1 MKALIV
7 DDDVDIAEAVALCF
21 EIRWPD
27 TEAVTV
33 LDGRSALRAF
43 RERGAD
49 IVVLDR
55 QLPDMDGIEV
65 CKQLRQESNVPIIM
79 LTVSDRPRDI
89 VRGLESG
96 ADDYIAKPFDQV
108 ELLARAGS
116 LLRRS
121 QRSASSGG
129 TLFADGRLSIKFQE
143 REVAV
148 DGKVVRLTAT
158 EYNLLEHIAK
168 SHGKLVTNVELLT
181 RLWGQEYTAAVD
193 YLKVH
198 VTHLR
203 RKLDDDRDDERMIT
217 AHGGVGYRIAV

>member
-7 DDDVDIAEAVALCF
+7 DDDTDIAEAVALCF

-27 TEAVTV
+27 METVTAC
-33 LDGRSALRAF
+33 DGRTALRAF

-55 QLPDMDGIEV
+55 QLPDIDGLEV
-65 CKQLRQESNVPIIM
+65 CRQIRHESSVPIIM
-79 LTVSDRPRDI
+79 LTVSDRTTDI

-96 ADDYIAKPFDQV
+96 ADDYISKPFDQV

-116 LLRRS
+116 VLRRS
-121 QRSASSGG
+121 RGAVQPDG
-129 TLFADGRLSIKFQE
+129 TLFADGRLSIKFSD

-148 DGKVVRLTAT
+148 DGEAVRLTMT
-158 EYNLLEHIAK
+158 EYKLLEHVAR
-168 SHGKLVTNVELLT
+168 SRGKLVTNDELLT
-181 RLWGQEYTAAVD
+181 RLWGREYTGAVD

-198 VTHLR
+198 VMHLR
-203 RKLDDDRDDERMIT
+203 RKLGDDPNDPQIIT
-217 AHGGVGYRIAV
+217 ARGGNGYVIAV